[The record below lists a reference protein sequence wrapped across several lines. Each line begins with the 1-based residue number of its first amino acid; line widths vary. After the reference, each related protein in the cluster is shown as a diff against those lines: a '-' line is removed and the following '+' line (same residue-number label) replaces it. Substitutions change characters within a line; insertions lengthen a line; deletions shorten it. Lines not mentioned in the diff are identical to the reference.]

1 MSHFISKQENSFI
14 FNHKF
19 FAFSNPKLVQDKSRT
34 FLGLILVFEWWYFK
48 RNGQSFIE
56 QMSLNHLG
64 PLINPDPNDPL
75 GSCEKVVLTR
85 SSRLIY
91 ASEQPGF
98 ECKVW
103 QNPMNL
109 LRGAEYE
116 RYYSATK
123 KQALTFYD
131 LNLSAQDHQTFFTCD
146 SDKERKADSIMTG
159 AWRERYVKARIEA
172 AQSALQIE
180 PDNPS
185 GTFFLQA
192 SSL

>member
-1 MSHFISKQENSFI
+1 
-14 FNHKF
+14 
-19 FAFSNPKLVQDKSRT
+19 
-34 FLGLILVFEWWYFK
+34 
-48 RNGQSFIE
+48 
-56 QMSLNHLG
+56 
-64 PLINPDPNDPL
+64 
-75 GSCEKVVLTR
+75 
-85 SSRLIY
+85 
-91 ASEQPGF
+91 
-98 ECKVW
+98 
-103 QNPMNL
+103 MNL

-146 SDKERKADSIMTG
+146 SDKERKADSIMTS

-185 GTFFLQA
+185 GTFTGKYFDCDLTKNQR
-192 SSL
+192 